1 VLDLWRDKLSP
12 RKVLNLIDQLPGHSC
27 YAEAIAQDDELA
39 GGATTPAG
47 KYRPRVTEWSPT
59 EQLLAAVFDRLGE
72 VVAATVAGAGGDGR
86 VPEAWPRPETAA
98 ERVLKAQQAAEW
110 DDLFDVI
117 EKARHRGSGDG

>member
-1 VLDLWRDKLSP
+1 MLDLWRDKLSP

-27 YAEAIAQDDELA
+27 YAEAVAQDDEIA
-39 GGATTPAG
+39 GETPEPTG

-72 VVAATVAGAGGDGR
+72 VVAATVASAGGDGR
-86 VPEAWPRPETAA
+86 VPEAWPRPETAS

-110 DDLFDVI
+110 DDLFDLI